1 MVFKTILN
9 FDKKEGKLTHG
20 VEKVQS
26 FTRQPQINL
35 QNFILMIC
43 DKIINEIDFK
53 TCFLLFFIFIL
64 YLKLSFKINSQKK
77 EIKIL
82 LNALK
87 QFNNNFENNF
97 DKKEDL

>member
-1 MVFKTILN
+1 
-9 FDKKEGKLTHG
+9 
-20 VEKVQS
+20 
-26 FTRQPQINL
+26 
-35 QNFILMIC
+35 MIC

-53 TCFLLFFIFIL
+53 TCFLLFFIFIF

-87 QFNNNFENNF
+87 QFNNNLENNF